1 MELNEYLNKYLIEND
16 MSFREF
22 AKKCGISHTYIANIV
37 NDKTGRGTR
46 PVLSYQKL
54 KQIAKGMGVDINDF
68 LAEIDVDIK
77 WGQQESLSI
86 ISEDEIELINLWRS
100 ASDIGRARALGNLE
114 AAQIVRKDHK

>member
-1 MELNEYLNKYLIEND
+1 MELNEYLNKYLTEHD
-16 MSFREF
+16 MSIREF
-22 AKKCGISHTYIANIV
+22 AKRCDISHTYVANIV

-77 WGQQESLSI
+77 WGKQEALSI

-100 ASDIGRARALGNLE
+100 ASDIGRAKALGNLE
-114 AAQIVRKDHK
+114 ASQTVRADK

>member
-1 MELNEYLNKYLIEND
+1 MELNEYLNKYLVDHD
-16 MSFREF
+16 MSIREF
-22 AKKCGISHTYIANIV
+22 AKRCDISHTYIANIV

-77 WGQQESLSI
+77 WGKQEALSI

-100 ASDIGRARALGNLE
+100 ASDIGRAKALGNLE
-114 AAQIVRKDHK
+114 ASQIQ

>member
-1 MELNEYLNKYLIEND
+1 MELNEYLNKYLIGHD
-16 MSFREF
+16 MSIREF

-46 PVLSYQKL
+46 PVLSYQKI
-54 KQIAKGMGVDINDF
+54 KQIARGMGVDINDF

-77 WGQQESLSI
+77 WGKQEALSI

-100 ASDIGRARALGNLE
+100 ASDIGRARAMGNLE
-114 AAQIVRKDHK
+114 ASQTIREDKE